1 MRQPELL
8 GDAALF
14 YYTKY
19 IVKLIYMDKTLLKEY
34 FQFTR
39 TERTSILL
47 LLVLIAITG
56 AIPAF
61 LNNGANEPLP
71 SLDSYEASIKQL
83 EELTDRS
90 IRDKEEGREDYA
102 DLREP
107 SHNAT
112 ANSLFMFDPNTLKDA
127 DWKKLGVRDKTITTI
142 RKYLAKGGRF
152 RRPEDISK
160 IYGLSEKDIKRLLPF
175 VRISVELPKTNGIEA
190 PEQDIDINS
199 LSPKPGYSL
208 PIVVEINEAD
218 TSLFIQLPGIGSKLA
233 NRIINFRDK
242 LGGFYS
248 VDQVGET
255 FGLADSVFQKLK
267 SQMVCRKVTTK
278 KININSAS
286 AADLSKHPYI
296 NWKLANAIVQYRTQH
311 GNFKT
316 LEEIRQIQLLDQNQL
331 AKLLPYLSVE

>member
-1 MRQPELL
+1 
-8 GDAALF
+8 
-14 YYTKY
+14 
-19 IVKLIYMDKTLLKEY
+19 MDKTLLKEY

-39 TERTSILL
+39 TERTSIVL

-61 LNNGANEPLP
+61 LDNGATEPLP

-83 EELTDRS
+83 EELTERS
-90 IRDKEEGREDYA
+90 IREKAKGREDYA

-107 SHNAT
+107 SYNST
-112 ANSLFMFDPNTLKDA
+112 GNSLFMFDPNTVKDA
-127 DWKKLGVRDKTITTI
+127 DWKKLGLRDKTITTI

-175 VRISVELPKTNGIEA
+175 VRISAELPKANGIEA
-190 PEQDIDINS
+190 PKQDIDRNS
-199 LSPKPGYSL
+199 LSTKPDYSL
-208 PIVVEINEAD
+208 PIVIEINEAD

-233 NRIINFRDK
+233 SRIINFRDK

-267 SQMVCRKVTTK
+267 SQMVCREMTTK
-278 KININSAS
+278 KIHINTAS

-311 GNFKT
+311 CNFKT